1 MGGASCMLELNFLFL
16 EYSIAV
22 VCRDVRLA
30 FNVQTLSRLHLEACG
45 YVLKFKETDLPKLD
59 NITGL
64 LSFICRAVA
73 SLTEVK
79 LASAERICLFIVV
92 LIESK
97 LYPNKWLLILQVWSC
112 RHFFVVTALLG
123 RQIVVPSIVGF
134 GSETS
139 SRNQVM
145 QCCCLLSKDG
155 ISGVPKRC
163 IAVIVYIST
172 CFDES
177 SSWGNADW
185 SCSTLLGFVVADF
198 KCLQHYRR
206 KQCHGVFACL
216 DWATKC
222 L

>member
-1 MGGASCMLELNFLFL
+1 MLIMKELYKVQAEPLK
-16 EYSIAV
+16 
-22 VCRDVRLA
+22 VCWYRA
-30 FNVQTLSRLHLEACG
+30 
-45 YVLKFKETDLPKLD
+45 LKFC
-59 NITGL
+59 L
-64 LSFICRAVA
+64 LGKFSTR
-73 SLTEVK
+73 SRDG
-79 LASAERICLFIVV
+79 AEFQLR
-92 LIESK
+92 
-97 LYPNKWLLILQVWSC
+97 
-112 RHFFVVTALLG
+112 LG

-139 SRNQVM
+139 SRNQAM

-163 IAVIVYIST
+163 IAVIVYMST

-206 KQCHGVFACL
+206 KQCHAVFARL
-216 DWATKC
+216 DWVTKC

>member
-1 MGGASCMLELNFLFL
+1 MGGASRMLELNFLFL

-64 LSFICRAVA
+64 LSLFFIG
-73 SLTEVK
+73 S
-79 LASAERICLFIVV
+79 
-92 LIESK
+92 
-97 LYPNKWLLILQVWSC
+97 
-112 RHFFVVTALLG
+112 LLG

>member
-1 MGGASCMLELNFLFL
+1 MGGASRMLELNFLFL

-45 YVLKFKETDLPKLD
+45 YVLKFKETDLPK
-59 NITGL
+59 
-64 LSFICRAVA
+64 
-73 SLTEVK
+73 
-79 LASAERICLFIVV
+79 
-92 LIESK
+92 
-97 LYPNKWLLILQVWSC
+97 
-112 RHFFVVTALLG
+112 LG